1 MSRTPR
7 PLSALL
13 TAMLGLSAFTAGGT
27 PVHGARVDADSAPVR
42 PAHGAPDP
50 ATGAIPSE
58 PAAER
63 YFVVL
68 ADPPLAQYR
77 GGIAGLAPTAVD
89 ARRAEAP
96 EAGRDA
102 HLDLDTNAARAYADH
117 LRREQDRTI
126 ARLRLLAPEL
136 RVDWRYQIT
145 LNGFAAA
152 MTPAHA
158 MAAMRLPGVTL
169 VYPEETLELELDS
182 THRVIH
188 TTEAWT
194 AAGGREEAGLGAR
207 IAVLDTGGAPAHP
220 FFDDEGMPPPP
231 EGFPSA
237 RLYGR
242 GGQVLDYPD
251 PTQFTNA
258 KLIGARVFV
267 RTATEAALGQ
277 ITPLAF
283 DNGDHGLHVAGI
295 AAGRHGTYTIESGGQ
310 TVNLEL
316 SGVAPMAHVLHYVV
330 NDNTP
335 GMAAAFEQL
344 VKDEADV
351 VNISQGHVG
360 WLLDRPDRH
369 PIALAI
375 AGAAEAGVATVVSA
389 GNAGGN
395 GRTSL
400 SGSWK
405 YSENLLAVGSTS
417 PSGTLTLEMTV
428 AGAGVP
434 DAVKTLLVAPRGAAG
449 ITQTITAPIVLAPDG
464 GCTAF
469 PEAAGKIAVVERF
482 DALQQPVGGTC
493 GYEARAATMK
503 QSGAI
508 AVVYIYY
515 NQRISVVSATPV
527 ALPAVSLGR
536 IGGTELTAWLRSG
549 GQGSATIGTAVTR
562 GYAEVP
568 DILAGSSSR
577 GPGLG
582 WEIKPDVSAPGD
594 GIWSSC
600 VLADD
605 NGDPSYQFCNYGG
618 TSMAS
623 PTVAGA
629 VGLLRSIHPDWTVPQ
644 LRSAVINTSAR
655 TILVPDGQGG
665 ETAANVT
672 QGGPGRLDMTHIADP
687 GAFLFPPK
695 ASFGV
700 LGGGDSREIE
710 VAVQSASDRAETWA
724 LSVDAVGGDGE
735 ATVSPASVTLGP
747 GERKAITVRFAAEG
761 TADREHWGDVV
772 LARGDSGQKLRL
784 AYYAYVNRKADRRN
798 VLIANWTYGN
808 SENHLD
814 AYTETLDQLGLT
826 WSVWNMGDAAD
837 GLESPRTTHPTFE
850 EMYRHDLVILNA
862 NTSQV
867 GLQEALAGQYQY
879 QNYVLSGGSL
889 LIAGQGAQGWWRYL
903 GNTRLADTPALR
915 QAYADTWPFQWLGPS
930 QNGGCEMCIARYFAG
945 YTPGITATLS
955 GRLLRFP
962 QKPAMEATKVILE
975 PHPDAEGAFPYILD
989 ISTGDKAPAGAAGNQ
1004 YAFASGDVARGYVPT
1019 TGNLNSQLGDV
1030 GYAEGV
1036 LERTSGL
1043 ARPLWSY
1050 PVGDKVM
1057 TVGTYIAGRQ
1067 HRDADVPWNAMFWG
1081 FGLEGVGAGEPGS
1094 VSRARLLGDTFNFLA
1109 HNLYLESEVGRPS
1122 EAEVKLTLSVPAHAR
1137 LPKIARYTLDWGDAG
1152 GAQPVAVDPPA
1163 AIDAVLAG
1171 LTLTHR
1177 YRGTGSYAVRLT
1189 LEPAAGEGAAPVVF
1203 ETAVDVDLPTIFLP
1217 LVVNGF
1223 DLAGAPAPAA
1233 AVLPTR
1239 D

>member
-1 MSRTPR
+1 MTRTPR
-7 PLSALL
+7 QLSAVV
-13 TAMLGLSAFTAGGT
+13 AAVLGLAVLTAGGT
-27 PVHGARVDADSAPVR
+27 PAHGARADGDGV
-42 PAHGAPDP
+42 
-50 ATGAIPSE
+50 
-58 PAAER
+58 PAAARTVASPAPAPADRAPER

-77 GGIAGLAPTAVD
+77 GGIAGLAPTAAD
-89 ARRAEAP
+89 AVRAADP
-96 EAGRDA
+96 ALAGDA
-102 HLDLDTNAARAYADH
+102 HLDLGTNAARAYTDY
-117 LRREQDRTI
+117 LRREQDRLI
-126 ARLRLLAPEL
+126 ARLRLLAPEI

-152 MTPAHA
+152 MTPEHA

-169 VYPEETLELELDS
+169 VFPEETLVPELDS

-188 TTEAWT
+188 TAEAWA

-207 IAVLDTGGAPAHP
+207 IAILDTGGAPGHP
-220 FFDDEGMPPPP
+220 FFNDDGMPPPP
-231 EGFPSA
+231 AGFPSA
-237 RLYGR
+237 RLFGR
-242 GGQVLDYPD
+242 DGQSLDYPNPED
-251 PTQFTNA
+251 YTNH

-267 RTATEAALGQ
+267 RTASAAALGQ
-277 ITPLAF
+277 ISPLAF

-295 AAGRHGTYTIESGGQ
+295 AAGRHGTYSIDSGGQ
-310 TVNLEL
+310 TVSLEL

-344 VKDEADV
+344 VKDEVDV

-375 AGAAEAGVATVVSA
+375 AAAADAGVATVVSA

-405 YSENLLAVGSTS
+405 YSESLLAVGSTS
-417 PSGTLTLEMTV
+417 PSGTLTLEMSV

-434 DAVKTLLVAPRGAAG
+434 DAVKTLLVAPRGVG
-449 ITQTITAPIVLAPDG
+449 ITQTIAAPIVLAPDG

-469 PEAAGKIAVVERF
+469 PAAAGKIAVVERF

-493 GYEARAATMK
+493 GYEARATTMK
-503 QSGAI
+503 ESGAI

-515 NQRISVVSATPV
+515 NQRISVVSTTPV

-536 IGGTELTAWLRSG
+536 IGGTELTAWLRAG
-549 GQGSATIGTAVTR
+549 GEASATIGTVVTR
-562 GYAEVP
+562 GYADIP

-600 VLADD
+600 VLADTSG
-605 NGDPSYQFCNYGG
+605 NPSYQFCNYGG

-629 VGLLRSIHPDWTVPQ
+629 VGLLRSIHADWTVPQ

-655 TILVPDGQGG
+655 SVLVANAQGT
-665 ETAANVT
+665 ESPANVS

-687 GAFLFPPK
+687 GAFLYPPK

-700 LGGGDSREIE
+700 LADGASREIE
-710 VAVQSASDRAETWA
+710 VTVEGAGDRPETWA
-724 LSVDAVGGDGE
+724 LSVEKVGGDGM
-735 ATVSPASVTLGP
+735 ATLSPTSLTLAP
-747 GERKAITVRFAAEG
+747 GEKKTITVRFAAEG

-784 AYYAYVNRKADRRN
+784 AYYAYVDRKADRRN

-814 AYTETLDQLGLT
+814 AYTEALDRLGLT

-837 GLESPRTTHPTFE
+837 GLDNPRTTHPTFE
-850 EMYRHDLVILNA
+850 EMYRHDVVILNA

-879 QNYVLSGGSL
+879 QNYLLSGGNL

-915 QAYADTWPFQWLGPS
+915 QAYADTWPFQWLGPT

-962 QKPAMEATKVILE
+962 QKPTREPTKVILE

-989 ISTGDKAPAGAAGNQ
+989 LSTGDKAPAGAAGNQ
-1004 YAFASGDVARGYVPT
+1004 YAFASGAVAREYVPT
-1019 TGNLNSQLGDV
+1019 TGNLNAQLGDV
-1030 GYAEGV
+1030 SYAEGV

-1057 TVGTYIAGRQ
+1057 TVGTYIAGKQ
-1067 HRDADVPWNAMFWG
+1067 HPDADVPWNAMFWG

-1094 VSRARLLGDTFNFLA
+1094 VARERLLGDTFNFLA
-1109 HNLYLESEVGRPS
+1109 HGLYLESEVERPS
-1122 EAEVKLTLSVPAHAR
+1122 EAEVKLALALPMHAR
-1137 LPKIARYTLDWGDAG
+1137 LPKIARYTLEWGDA
-1152 GAQPVAVDPPA
+1152 ATAMTVDPPA
-1163 AIDAVLAG
+1163 AIDTVLAS

-1177 YRGTGSYAVRLT
+1177 YGKTGDFIIRLK
-1189 LEPAAGEGAAPVVF
+1189 LEPAAGEGAAPVMF
-1203 ETAVDVDLPTIFLP
+1203 ETTVDVHLPTIYLP
-1217 LVVNGF
+1217 LVAKEA
-1223 DLAGAPAPAA
+1223 DLAALPA
-1233 AVLPTR
+1233 R